1 LKNVVEEYSVKAEY
15 VNRQANTGIDLIED
29 FANFVSYSSQGGE

>member
-15 VNRQANTGIDLIED
+15 VIRQANTRIDLIED
-29 FANFVSYSSQGGE
+29 FENFVSYSSQGGE